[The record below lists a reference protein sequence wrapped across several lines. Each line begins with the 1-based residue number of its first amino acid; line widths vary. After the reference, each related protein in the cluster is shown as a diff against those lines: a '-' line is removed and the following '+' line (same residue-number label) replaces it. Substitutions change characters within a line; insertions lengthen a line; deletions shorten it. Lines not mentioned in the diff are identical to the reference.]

1 MFEKS
6 KWIWERENPS
16 PDEYAD
22 FKATITEKNA
32 TLYIAAETDYA
43 AYVNGKLAFFGLYKG
58 YRDVKYYDE
67 LPLNDFLTE
76 KENEIEIVVW
86 YQGINCSSSI
96 DDGAGVI
103 FEISANGKTLA
114 ASDENTLS
122 RSDIRYKNGYKKPL
136 TPQLGYSFLYDAT
149 KRDEIKSPDL
159 WHKSYATGRNVKL
172 SPRPVKKSV
181 VSAPVKSEI
190 IKQENGV
197 YLFDLK
203 KEYSGQIYLD
213 FHSETEQKILI
224 SYGEHIKNGG
234 VARIIGNRDFSFEY
248 IAKKGENKYV
258 NPFRRLGLR
267 YIEVKT
273 ENPIEVG
280 QITILSVDYPVK
292 IRKFAADS
300 TLHEKITAVA
310 IRTLALCMHEHYE
323 DCVWREQALYTF
335 DSRNE
340 MLCGYKAFYGDG
352 FARSNIL
359 LMSKGVRKDGL
370 LELTYPAENTP
381 AIPLYSLCFIVL
393 VHEYVKFT
401 GDNSILEEVHKTLQ
415 GIMGKFRKLRDNRL
429 IADFPYPYWNFYEW
443 GNGSDNCGD
452 LSRKENDFSPERYSL
467 ILNAYYVY
475 AEEKYAELFPS
486 EKTELSD
493 MKKLIAENFYNEKT
507 GMFRSYIGE
516 ETYTEFGNALCLSIG
531 LGGED
536 LAEKLTRGEALKA
549 TLAAAAYVYDALLS
563 FGKKYEDYVIN
574 EIDKNYEKMLDAGA
588 TSFWETV
595 EGVEDGDLSCSL
607 CHGWSAL
614 PIYYYAVTGRIKF
627 SDKD

>member
-22 FKATITEKNA
+22 FRTTVTEKNA
-32 TLYIAAETDYA
+32 TLFIAAETDYA
-43 AYVNGKLAFFGLYKG
+43 AYINGKLAFFGSYKG
-58 YRDVKYYDE
+58 YRDEKYYDE

-103 FEISANGKTLA
+103 FEISSNGKILA
-114 ASDENTLS
+114 ASDENILS
-122 RSDIRYKNGYKKPL
+122 RSDIRYKNGYKKSL
-136 TPQLGYSFLYDAT
+136 TPQLGYSFLFDAT
-149 KRDEIKSPDL
+149 KCAEMKPDL
-159 WHKSYATGRNVKL
+159 WHKSFALARNVKF

-181 VSAPVKSEI
+181 VSAPVFSEE

-213 FHSETEQKILI
+213 FYSETEQKILI
-224 SYGEHIKNGG
+224 SYGEHIRNGE
-234 VARIIGNRDFSFEY
+234 VTRIVGNRDFSFEY
-248 IAKKGENKYV
+248 IAKRGENKYV

-273 ENPIEVG
+273 EQPVKVG
-280 QITILSVDYPVK
+280 KITVLSVDYPVK
-292 IRKFAADS
+292 KRVFAADS
-300 TLHEKITAVA
+300 PLHEKITSVA

-340 MLCGYKAFYGDG
+340 MLCGYKAFYDDG

-359 LMSKGVRKDGL
+359 LMAKGVREDGL
-370 LELTYPAENTP
+370 LELTYPAEDTP

-393 VHEYVKFT
+393 VYEYVRFT
-401 GDNSILEEVHKTLQ
+401 GDKSVLGKVGKTMR
-415 GIMGKFRKLRDNRL
+415 GIMDKFRKLRDNRL

-443 GNGSDNCGD
+443 GNCSDNCGD
-452 LSRKENDFSPERYSL
+452 LSRNAGDTSPERFSL
-467 ILNAYYVY
+467 ILNAYYIY
-475 AEEKYAELFPS
+475 TEEKYAELFPH
-486 EKTELSD
+486 EKVDLSD
-493 MKKLIAENFYNEKT
+493 MKKLIAEKFYDEKA

-516 ETYTEFGNALCLSIG
+516 KTYTEFGNALCLSIG

-536 LAEKLTRGEALKA
+536 LAEKITQGKALKA

-574 EIDKNYEKMLDAGA
+574 EIDKNYKKMLDAGA

-614 PIYYYAVTGRIKF
+614 PIYYYALTGGIKF
-627 SDKD
+627 SKE

>member
-6 KWIWERENPS
+6 KWIWERENPF

-32 TLYIAAETDYA
+32 TLFIAAETDYA
-43 AYVNGKLAFFGLYKG
+43 AYVNGKLAFFGIYKG

-67 LPLNDFLTE
+67 LPLNGFLTE

-103 FEISANGKTLA
+103 FELSSGGKILA

-122 RSDIRYKNGYKKPL
+122 RPDIRYKNGYKKQL

-149 KRDEIKSPDL
+149 ICDEIKSSDS
-159 WHKSYATGRNVKL
+159 WHKSVVTGRTVKL

-181 VSAPVKSEI
+181 VSSPVVSET

-213 FHSETEQKILI
+213 FYSETEQKILI
-224 SYGEHIKNGG
+224 SYGEYIKNGG
-234 VARIIGNRDFSFEY
+234 VARIVGNRDFSFEY

-273 ENPIEVG
+273 ENPIRTG
-280 QITILSVDYPVK
+280 QISVLSVDYPVK
-292 IRKFAADS
+292 IRKFTADS
-300 TLHEKITAVA
+300 SLREKITSVA
-310 IRTLALCMHEHYE
+310 IRTLALCMHDHYE
-323 DCVWREQALYTF
+323 DCVWREQALYAF

-340 MLCGYKAFYGDG
+340 MLCGYKAFYNDG

-359 LMSKGVRKDGL
+359 LMAKGVRKDGL
-370 LELTYPAENTP
+370 SELTYPAENTL
-381 AIPLYSLCFIVL
+381 AIPLYSLCFIVQ
-393 VHEYVKFT
+393 VYEYVKFS
-401 GDNSILEEVHKTLQ
+401 GDYSILEETEKTIK
-415 GIMGKFRKLRDNRL
+415 GIINKFRKLRDNRL

-443 GNGSDNCGD
+443 GNDSDNCGD
-452 LSRKENDFSPERYSL
+452 LLRKESDLSPERYSL

-486 EKTELSD
+486 EKIDVSET
-493 MKKLIAENFYNEKT
+493 KKLIAENFYNEKT

-531 LGGED
+531 LSGED
-536 LAEKLTRGEALKA
+536 LAEKITQRKALKA

-563 FGKKYEDYVIN
+563 FGKKYEDYVVG
-574 EIDKNYEKMLDAGA
+574 EIDKDYKKMLDAGA

-595 EGVEDGDLSCSL
+595 EGVENGDLSCSL

-614 PIYYYAVTGRIKF
+614 PIYYYALTGRIKF
-627 SDKD
+627 SD

>member
-22 FKATITEKNA
+22 FRATITENSA

-43 AYVNGKLAFFGLYKG
+43 AYVNGKLAFFGSYKG

-103 FEISANGKTLA
+103 FEISSDGKILA

-136 TPQLGYSFLYDAT
+136 TPQLGYSFLFDAT
-149 KRDEIKSPDL
+149 KCGEMKPDL
-159 WHKSYATGRNVKL
+159 WHKSYVTGRNAEL
-172 SPRPVKKSV
+172 FPRHVKKCV
-181 VSAPVKSEI
+181 VSAPVGSEM
-190 IKQENGV
+190 IKNDNGV

-213 FHSETEQKILI
+213 FYSETEQKILI

-234 VARIIGNRDFSFEY
+234 VQRIIGNRDFSFGY
-248 IAKKGENKYV
+248 VAKKGENKYV

-267 YIEVKT
+267 DIEVKT
-273 ENPIEVG
+273 EQPIKVEKISV
-280 QITILSVDYPVK
+280 LSVDYPVK
-292 IRKFAADS
+292 IRKFTADS
-300 TLHEKITAVA
+300 PLHEKITSVA

-340 MLCGYKAFYGDG
+340 MLCGYKAFYDDG

-359 LMSKGVRKDGL
+359 LMAKGVRADGL
-370 LELTYPAENTP
+370 LELTYPAEDTP

-393 VHEYVKFT
+393 VNEYVKFT
-401 GDNSILEEVHKTLQ
+401 GDKSVLDKVGNTLR
-415 GIMGKFRKLRDNRL
+415 GIIDKFRKLSDNRL

-452 LSRKENDFSPERYSL
+452 LSRKADEISPERYSL

-475 AEEKYAELFPS
+475 AEEKYAELFPL
-486 EKTELSD
+486 EKIDVSGR
-493 MKKLIAENFYNEKT
+493 KKLIAENFYNEKT

-536 LAEKLTRGEALKA
+536 LAEKITQGKALKA

-563 FGKKYEDYVIN
+563 FGKRFEDYVID
-574 EIDKNYEKMLDAGA
+574 EIDKNYKKMLDAGA

-614 PIYYYAVTGRIKF
+614 PIYYYALTGKIKF